1 MKLDKIKQEM
11 IEVGLITLY
20 FFVCFAVFMIL
31 KKLLLIHYQISF
43 YGWASAVVG
52 ALAMGKVVFL
62 VDKLPMHHWLQKL
75 KPIREIT
82 IKALIYTAI
91 SISVSILEK
100 TIHYYLEGAHEPW
113 SHHLFGDQKT
123 ALFLA
128 HGIYLYLC
136 FLAFYF
142 FQYLDRHIGRE
153 VWFDKL
159 MRKRD

>member
-20 FFVCFAVFMIL
+20 FFVCFAVFMII
-31 KKLLLIHYQISF
+31 KKLLLIQYQISF
-43 YGWASAVVG
+43 YGWATTIVG

-62 VDKLPMHHWLQKL
+62 IDKLPMHGWLQKL
-75 KPIREIT
+75 RPIREIT
-82 IKALIYTAI
+82 LKALIYTGI
-91 SISVSILEK
+91 TIGVSILEK
-100 TIHYYLEGAHEPW
+100 TIHFYLNEEPMDW
-113 SHHLFGDQKT
+113 SQHLFGERKV

-136 FLAFYF
+136 FVIFYF

-159 MRKRD
+159 MKRQD

>member
-1 MKLDKIKQEM
+1 MKLDKVKNEM

-20 FFVCFAVFMIL
+20 FFVCFAIFMII
-31 KKLLLIHYQISF
+31 KKLLLIQYQITY
-43 YGWASAVVG
+43 YGWATAIIG

-62 VDKLPMHHWLQKL
+62 IDKLPMHKWLQKL
-75 KPIREIT
+75 RPIREIT
-82 IKALIYTAI
+82 IKAVIYTGITIA
-91 SISVSILEK
+91 VSIIEK
-100 TIHYYLEGAHEPW
+100 TVHFYLDEEHGAW
-113 SHHLFGDQKT
+113 SHHLFGEQKV

-136 FLAFYF
+136 FVAFYF

-159 MRKRD
+159 MRKRE